1 MTTTQDSQRLTGLS
15 EKIFLD
21 RYAWKDAD
29 TNNAKIGDVVLVLTK
44 DDPKFPTKEVGEIVG
59 REGRKVTV
67 KTRTGQLV
75 ESDVEKLTLNIE
87 KTPEEM
93 WDRLAGAMA
102 SVESTPELQQEWK
115 TKFRTILDDWKL
127 VPGGRIAAGA
137 GASDELTLF
146 NCYVIP
152 SPKDSRGGIM
162 QTLSEMTEI
171 MARGGGVGINLS
183 SLRPRRAVVKGVN
196 GSSSGAVSWGGL
208 FSYTTGLIEQG
219 GSRRGALMLMIN
231 DWHPDVLDFITVKQT
246 MGQVT
251 NANLSVCVSNGFM
264 KAVKEDLDWEL
275 VFPDTTEPDY
285 NEVWDGDLEQW
296 KASGRR
302 VIPYRTVKA
311 REIWHTI
318 IESAWKSAEPG
329 VVFMEYYNQMS
340 NSWYFNPIICTNPCF
355 HPDTRITTEYGLI
368 TIEELYKKTQG
379 EAFLVGTDLRL
390 VEQAKVVGGRSYEVP
405 GLQMRSAT
413 VFPTGERETLNI
425 SLQNGME
432 LSVTPEHRLF
442 TDSGWKEAEQ
452 LTTEDYVYLQSGEGG
467 FAERDSLGEDWGLF
481 LGWLTGDG
489 WISKRGDVGMVFGEA
504 DSEVIPELIAAGER
518 LTGVSAKVFDR
529 TNGTRQVY
537 WWRKALVEQLHALG
551 AKALKA
557 TEKEVPA
564 ALFTSARATVTSFL
578 QALFSADGTVYERD
592 EMHRTVRL
600 TSASKKLLQGV
611 QLLLLNYGIHSSIYA
626 RPKKSQAVFKY
637 TTKSGEER
645 TYLGG
650 GFYELILTDNNI
662 VVFKDKIGFKY
673 ITRKQEA
680 LERIA
685 RPSRKSEKFMSK
697 VKMIEQGDT
706 VTVYDIHEPVTNSLI
721 AGGVVAHNCG
731 EQGLPG
737 WGVCNLSAINLSKFY
752 DEEQQDVAWEDLA
765 TTTRYSVRFLDNV
778 IDKTPYH
785 FPENEQNQ
793 KLERRVGLGTMGLA
807 ELMIKLKIR
816 YGSPESLEF
825 LDKLYGFIA
834 REAYLAS
841 ADIAEEKGS
850 FQAFDAEKYL
860 QSGFMKNM
868 TETYPEISAAVTE
881 KGIRNVTVIT
891 QAPTGSTGTM
901 VGTSTGIEPY
911 FAFKYFRQS
920 RLGFDEQFVPIAQ
933 DWLDAHPGESLP
945 DYFVTAMDLSAED
958 HIRAQAAIQRWVDSS
973 ISKTAN
979 CPADFTVE
987 ETKRLYELAFD
998 LGCKG
1003 VTIYRDGSRD
1013 VQVLSTGK
1021 KDEDAKDAPVK
1032 ETPGAEAAQEVQA
1045 SASATGGAD
1054 ASVLSGAAEASEQN
1068 KVAASTEP
1076 TSPAT
1081 SATIGAQGKVVDKQ
1095 YKSRPQV
1102 LRGATY
1108 KINTPFG
1115 MAYITINDLNG
1126 TPAEIFLNVGK
1137 AGSDVFAMAEAL
1149 GRVCSLFLRYGDHGQ
1164 KVELLVKHLKG
1175 IGGSGAIGFGV
1186 NRVESIADAVAK
1198 ALETH
1203 VQANAIDTHELE
1215 AAPIAATLDVETPRG
1230 EHAQLNANS
1239 AGQHV
1244 HTEDSHASHA
1254 AGKQGTTGEGA
1265 YPASLAATASRD
1277 LCPSCG
1283 SASLMNVEGCKTCSN
1298 CGYSRCS

>member
-1 MTTTQDSQRLTGLS
+1 MTTTHHSQRLTGLS

-29 TNNAKIGDVVLVLTK
+29 TNHAKVGDVVLVLTK
-44 DDPKFPTKEVGEIVG
+44 DDPKFPTKEVGEIVS

-137 GASDELTLF
+137 GASEELTLF

-183 SLRPRRAVVKGVN
+183 SLRPRRAIVKGVN

-275 VFPDTTEPDY
+275 VFPDTNEPDY

-296 KASGRR
+296 KASGRK

-340 NSWYFNPIICTNPCF
+340 NSWYFNPIICTNPC
-355 HPDTRITTEYGLI
+355 
-368 TIEELYKKTQG
+368 
-379 EAFLVGTDLRL
+379 A
-390 VEQAKVVGGRSYEVP
+390 
-405 GLQMRSAT
+405 
-413 VFPTGERETLNI
+413 
-425 SLQNGME
+425 
-432 LSVTPEHRLF
+432 
-442 TDSGWKEAEQ
+442 
-452 LTTEDYVYLQSGEGG
+452 
-467 FAERDSLGEDWGLF
+467 
-481 LGWLTGDG
+481 
-489 WISKRGDVGMVFGEA
+489 
-504 DSEVIPELIAAGER
+504 
-518 LTGVSAKVFDR
+518 
-529 TNGTRQVY
+529 
-537 WWRKALVEQLHALG
+537 
-551 AKALKA
+551 
-557 TEKEVPA
+557 
-564 ALFTSARATVTSFL
+564 
-578 QALFSADGTVYERD
+578 
-592 EMHRTVRL
+592 
-600 TSASKKLLQGV
+600 
-611 QLLLLNYGIHSSIYA
+611 
-626 RPKKSQAVFKY
+626 
-637 TTKSGEER
+637 
-645 TYLGG
+645 
-650 GFYELILTDNNI
+650 
-662 VVFKDKIGFKY
+662 
-673 ITRKQEA
+673 
-680 LERIA
+680 
-685 RPSRKSEKFMSK
+685 
-697 VKMIEQGDT
+697 
-706 VTVYDIHEPVTNSLI
+706 
-721 AGGVVAHNCG
+721 
-731 EQGLPG
+731 EQGLPA

-868 TETYPEISAAVTE
+868 TEIYPEIRTAVTE

-933 DWLDAHPGESLP
+933 EWLDAHPGESLP
-945 DYFVTAMDLSAED
+945 DYFITAMDLSAED

-1021 KDEDAKDAPVK
+1021 KDEDTKDAPAK
-1032 ETPGAEAAQEVQA
+1032 ETTGAEAAQEAQA
-1045 SASATGGAD
+1045 DNTGEAD
-1054 ASVLSGAAEASEQN
+1054 ATIISGAAEASEQN
-1068 KVAASTEP
+1068 KAAASTALAGP
-1076 TSPAT
+1076 SA

-1095 YKSRPQV
+1095 YKSRPHV

-1115 MAYITINDLNG
+1115 MAYITINDLDG
-1126 TPAEIFLNVGK
+1126 IPAEIFLNVGK

-1203 VQANAIDTHELE
+1203 VQANAIDAHGLE
-1215 AAPIAATLDVETPRG
+1215 VAPIAATLDVETPNG
-1230 EHAQLNANS
+1230 EHAQLKANS

-1244 HTEDSHASHA
+1244 HSADSHATDA
-1254 AGKQGTTGEGA
+1254 AGKHGTTEKGA
-1265 YPASLAATASRD
+1265 YPASLTATASRD

>member
-1 MTTTQDSQRLTGLS
+1 MSTMQSQRLEGLS

-29 TNNAKIGDVVLVLTK
+29 TNNAKVGDVVLVLTK
-44 DDPKFPTKEVGEIVG
+44 DDPKFPTKEVGEIVA

-67 KTRTGQLV
+67 RTRKGELV
-75 ESDVEKLTLNIE
+75 ESEVEKLTLTIE

-93 WDRLAGAMA
+93 WDRLAAAMS
-102 SVESTPELQQEWK
+102 SVEATPELQEEWRE
-115 TKFRTILDDWKL
+115 KFRYILDDWKL

-162 QTLSEMTEI
+162 ETLTEMTEI

-183 SLRPRRAVVKGVN
+183 SLRPRRAIVKGVN

-264 KAVKEDLDWEL
+264 MAVKEDLEWEL
-275 VFPDTTEPDY
+275 VFPDTTDPDY
-285 NEVWDGDLEQW
+285 DEVWDGDLDKW
-296 KASGRR
+296 KKAGRK
-302 VIPYRTVKA
+302 VIPYRTVRA
-311 REIWHTI
+311 REVWHTI

-340 NSWYFNPIICTNPCF
+340 NSWYFNPIICTNPC
-355 HPDTRITTEYGLI
+355 
-368 TIEELYKKTQG
+368 
-379 EAFLVGTDLRL
+379 
-390 VEQAKVVGGRSYEVP
+390 
-405 GLQMRSAT
+405 
-413 VFPTGERETLNI
+413 
-425 SLQNGME
+425 
-432 LSVTPEHRLF
+432 
-442 TDSGWKEAEQ
+442 
-452 LTTEDYVYLQSGEGG
+452 
-467 FAERDSLGEDWGLF
+467 
-481 LGWLTGDG
+481 
-489 WISKRGDVGMVFGEA
+489 
-504 DSEVIPELIAAGER
+504 
-518 LTGVSAKVFDR
+518 
-529 TNGTRQVY
+529 
-537 WWRKALVEQLHALG
+537 
-551 AKALKA
+551 
-557 TEKEVPA
+557 
-564 ALFTSARATVTSFL
+564 
-578 QALFSADGTVYERD
+578 
-592 EMHRTVRL
+592 
-600 TSASKKLLQGV
+600 
-611 QLLLLNYGIHSSIYA
+611 
-626 RPKKSQAVFKY
+626 
-637 TTKSGEER
+637 
-645 TYLGG
+645 
-650 GFYELILTDNNI
+650 
-662 VVFKDKIGFKY
+662 
-673 ITRKQEA
+673 
-680 LERIA
+680 
-685 RPSRKSEKFMSK
+685 
-697 VKMIEQGDT
+697 
-706 VTVYDIHEPVTNSLI
+706 
-721 AGGVVAHNCG
+721 G

-737 WGVCNLSAINLSKFY
+737 WGVCNLSAMNLSKFY
-752 DEEQQDVAWEDLA
+752 DEEKHDVAWDELA
-765 TTTRYSVRFLDNV
+765 VTTRYSVRFLDNV
-778 IDKTPYH
+778 IDRTPYH
-785 FPENEQNQ
+785 FEENEANQ
-793 KLERRVGLGTMGLA
+793 KKERRVGLGTMGLA

-841 ADIAEEKGS
+841 ADIAAEKGS
-850 FQAFDAEKYL
+850 FEAFDAELYL

-868 TETYPEISAAVTE
+868 AEVYPEVAEAVRA
-881 KGIRNVTVIT
+881 KGARNVTVIT

-933 DWLDAHPGESLP
+933 EWLDSHPGEELP

-987 ETKRLYELAFD
+987 DTKRLYELAFD

-1013 VQVLSTGK
+1013 IQVLQTEK
-1021 KDEDAKDAPVK
+1021 KEDK
-1032 ETPGAEAAQEVQA
+1032 
-1045 SASATGGAD
+1045 
-1054 ASVLSGAAEASEQN
+1054 AAEAVTASSQETALEQS
-1068 KVAASTEP
+1068 AAGQATEDAAGVQP
-1076 TSPAT
+1076 SAAAPAAPVG
-1081 SATIGAQGKVVDKQ
+1081 SKSGLDKQ
-1095 YKSRPQV
+1095 YKKRPQV

-1108 KINTPFG
+1108 KMNTPFG
-1115 MAYITINDLNG
+1115 MAYITINDLDG
-1126 TPAEIFLNVGK
+1126 IPSEIFLNVGK

-1149 GRVCSLFLRYGDHGQ
+1149 GRVCSLFLRYGDHGN
-1164 KVELLVKHLKG
+1164 KVELLIKHLKG
-1175 IGGSGAIGFGV
+1175 IGGTGAIGFGA

-1203 VQANAIDTHELE
+1203 VASG
-1215 AAPIAATLDVETPRG
+1215 APDHDHDPAPVAATMAPAEPAV
-1230 EHAQLNANS
+1230 
-1239 AGQHV
+1239 
-1244 HTEDSHASHA
+1244 ASHGAPA
-1254 AGKQGTTGEGA
+1254 ADHGHGGHGA
-1265 YPASLAATASRD
+1265 HAGGSMSLD

-1283 SASLMNVEGCKTCSN
+1283 GASLINIEGCKTCGN
-1298 CGYSRCS
+1298 CGYSKCS